1 MTDDFD
7 RPDLFVVVRILEALY
22 RNKGP
27 MRPTM
32 LGRASEMNYDRLNR
46 YLDYFVA
53 RGLVERRTDDPGG
66 PLYVLTPKGDK
77 ALVSIAIGIHEY
89 FEGRAR

>member
-1 MTDDFD
+1 MTDDFE

-22 RNKGP
+22 GNKGP
-27 MRPTM
+27 MRPTS

-53 RGLVERRTDDPGG
+53 RELVARKTDGAGG
-66 PLYVLTPKGDK
+66 PLYELTPKGYK
-77 ALVSIAIGIHEY
+77 ALVSIANGIHEY
-89 FEGRAR
+89 FEGKAP